1 MIWSIKRLRSN
12 LKTHFILPFCAVL
25 GESDLIYTTTLTGV
39 GGRESYRGKE
49 VLILGGG
56 DGGILYELL
65 KEDPAMV
72 VMVEI
77 DEEVIKACRTHMRSV
92 CEDAMDTY
100 EGPNKKVHF
109 QLLKNLVQVENTKNE
124 NKIQKIENQWK
135 IKIKN
140 TENQ

>member
-1 MIWSIKRLRSN
+1 M
-12 LKTHFILPFCAVL
+12 L

-100 EGPNKKVHF
+100 EGPNKKVN
-109 QLLKNLVQVENTKNE
+109 LKLKKSTKNR
-124 NKIQKIENQWK
+124 NKIQKVENR
-135 IKIKN
+135 
-140 TENQ
+140 